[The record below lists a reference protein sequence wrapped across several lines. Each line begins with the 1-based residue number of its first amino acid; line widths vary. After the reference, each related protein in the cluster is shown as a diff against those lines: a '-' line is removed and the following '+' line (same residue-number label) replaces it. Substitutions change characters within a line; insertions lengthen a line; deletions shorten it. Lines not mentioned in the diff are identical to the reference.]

1 MGGRLHCH
9 ARLFRRTGMG
19 GSISCGGDS
28 ICLRHL
34 RLRHFR
40 LLQSTMGGLLHC
52 HPRLHHLSLS
62 RRENWAMG
70 GWGGSFY
77 GGATLFCFEIW
88 WVSSSANLWGG
99 YAIEKKQSTG
109 ATSSVFVGLA
119 PGLSYHLPLA
129 ILLHLSTSLGRS
141 DGGGYVFL
149 SFGLLVFWFLCWFP
163 CSSLSGKDG
172 GC

>member
-88 WVSSSANLWGG
+88 GVPSSANLWG
-99 YAIEKKQSTG
+99 
-109 ATSSVFVGLA
+109 ATLLDKNKTIHRRVIIGVFVGLA
-119 PGLSYHLPLA
+119 PGLSCPWQHCCIAAHLWVVQLEVDMF
-129 ILLHLSTSLGRS
+129 SL
-141 DGGGYVFL
+141 
-149 SFGLLVFWFLCWFP
+149 FGLLVFWFPCWFP